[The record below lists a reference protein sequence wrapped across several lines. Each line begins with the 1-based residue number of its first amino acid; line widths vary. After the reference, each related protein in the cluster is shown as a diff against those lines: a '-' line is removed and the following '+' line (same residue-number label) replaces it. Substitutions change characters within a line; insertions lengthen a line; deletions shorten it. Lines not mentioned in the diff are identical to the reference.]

1 MARVTIPWAVGGGN
15 IYLDFDEASGTQ
27 TVLVSSDANNT
38 YAARSQSVTFRATVS
53 PNPTATLTVRQ
64 NPKGGS
70 FDHSFDLSF
79 TINT

>member
-1 MARVTIPWAVGGGN
+1 MARVTIPWAVGGGS
-15 IYLDFDEASGTQ
+15 IYLDFGEASGTQ
-27 TVLVSSDANNT
+27 IVTVSSDANNT
-38 YAARSQSVTFRATVS
+38 YASRSQSITFRSSVS

-70 FDHSFDLSF
+70 FDNSFDLSF